1 MRRTAPGGGDCYPE
15 TGERHEVWAI
25 LDSRQEDIEFTCFA
39 SDLNETNERKD
50 EIRPHPTALLIPSLS
65 IILQQPSPTYPPA
78 RITALIR
85 WVISLLFPF
94 RRLRRAFAA
103 AGLSACRVGLPSLP
117 LSSRTCRPRQ
127 SGRSSCTCPHGP
139 GAKSPLSPVT
149 QTAVG
154 AARPKRQQQLRE
166 LSNARVVS
174 AASASP
180 RVTLENIQ
188 GAP

>member
-1 MRRTAPGGGDCYPE
+1 MKGRMKSDP
-15 TGERHEVWAI
+15 I
-25 LDSRQEDIEFTCFA
+25 LQ
-39 SDLNETNERKD
+39 
-50 EIRPHPTALLIPSLS
+50 LLISSLS

-127 SGRSSCTCPHGP
+127 SGRSSRTCPHGP
-139 GAKSPLSPVT
+139 GAKSPLLPVT

-154 AARPKRQQQLRE
+154 AARPMRRQQQLSE

-174 AASASP
+174 AAPPRLLESPSKTYKVPLDMVLYLLEGAELRLKKHSANF
-180 RVTLENIQ
+180 L
-188 GAP
+188 

>member
-1 MRRTAPGGGDCYPE
+1 MISTKPMKGRMKSDP
-15 TGERHEVWAI
+15 I
-25 LDSRQEDIEFTCFA
+25 LQ
-39 SDLNETNERKD
+39 
-50 EIRPHPTALLIPSLS
+50 LLISSLS

-139 GAKSPLSPVT
+139 GAKSPLLPVT

-154 AARPKRQQQLRE
+154 AARPMRQQQQLSE